1 MKKLDLAR
9 LKEGIRL
16 RRVRRLERTFKRREV
31 KTNK

>member
-1 MKKLDLAR
+1 MTKLDIAR
-9 LKEGIRL
+9 LKEGIRP